1 MQNEVCQTF
10 FFAHY
15 LFPLAQ
21 NPRRWYQG
29 VWPGRGFPG
38 LGITCDGGRHLRSI
52 SPLENF
58 KVPSIR
64 RLGAPVALKLTGATL
79 CWGLS
84 FIAIKVA
91 LRGYDPITMV
101 TIRLFLVTLILAVA
115 RFLRGGLE
123 IRPKG
128 RDLPR
133 LAFLGF
139 LNPFLAFLLE
149 SFGLAETSASLTSI
163 LLSTVPLFT
172 PFAVYLAWKDPIGGW
187 NIFGLSVSFGGL
199 AALFLHGA
207 GPAEYSP
214 RGLFLLGA
222 AVLTAIVYGIAVKGP
237 ADRYSPGTV
246 LLYQQGFGFLFYLP
260 VFLTQTDRSL
270 IPAAGTGTASLT
282 AIAFLAL
289 FPSAIAYAFYLEGF
303 RKLGPSR
310 TNAFINLTP
319 VVAAIG
325 SFLILGEPLG
335 LWKLAG
341 MGVVILGVFISQAGR
356 VRRKMRG

>member
-1 MQNEVCQTF
+1 MKFVKLF
-10 FFAHY
+10 FMHIIIFR
-15 LFPLAQ
+15 LQ
-21 NPRRWYQG
+21 GPRIGGITEFGRG
-29 VWPGRGFPG
+29 EGFRASEPPWPGAV
-38 LGITCDGGRHLRSI
+38 TSSSI
-52 SPLENF
+52 SLSENRT
-58 KVPSIR
+58 VST
-64 RLGAPVALKLTGATL
+64 PVGWEPPVTLKLTGATL

-91 LRGYDPITMV
+91 LRGYAPITMV
-101 TIRLFLVTLILAVA
+101 TLRLFLVTMILAAA
-115 RFLRGGLE
+115 RVFRGGLE

-172 PFAVYLAWKDPIGGW
+172 PFAVYLAWKEPVGGW
-187 NIFGLSVSFGGL
+187 NIFGLALSFGGL
-199 AALFLHGA
+199 AAIFLHGA
-207 GPAEYSP
+207 GPAEYTP

-222 AVLTAIVYGIAVKGP
+222 AVLTAIIYGIAVKGP
-237 ADRYSPGTV
+237 ADRYPPGTV

-260 VFLTQTDRSL
+260 VFLTLTDRSL
-270 IPAAGTGTASLT
+270 IPAAGTGTASLW

-289 FPSAIAYAFYLEGF
+289 FPSAIAYAFYIEGF

-319 VVAAIG
+319 VVAAAG

-335 LWKLAG
+335 PWKLAG
-341 MGVVILGVFISQAGR
+341 MGVVMLGVFISQASGTGR
-356 VRRKMRG
+356 RTRG